1 MAKVTQLRDSV
12 YNVEIIYNVD
22 HSVGKFGR
30 NRKADVQLVQVLLNA
45 LIETTKRVGPVSR
58 NPDLLHPD
66 PAPEPLRPDGI
77 CGPKTKAAILWFQK
91 SGTGALDETINSVD
105 DVGRYGKP
113 GHYRT
118 YTLWSL
124 NMMLAGRHALP
135 AKSAITV
142 EPLASELRK
151 FALEPRIE

>member
-1 MAKVTQLRDSV
+1 MAKVTQLRDTV

-30 NRKADVQLVQVLLNA
+30 NRTADVQLVQILLNA
-45 LIETTKRVGPVSR
+45 PIETIPRVGPISL
-58 NPDLLHPD
+58 NPDPV
-66 PAPEPLRPDGI
+66 PERLRPDGI

-91 SGTGALDETINSVD
+91 PRTGALDETIDSVEP
-105 DVGRYGKP
+105 VGRYGRP

-124 NMMLAGRHALP
+124 NMVLAHRHGLP
-135 AKSAITV
+135 AKSDITI

-151 FALEPRIE
+151 FALEPRME